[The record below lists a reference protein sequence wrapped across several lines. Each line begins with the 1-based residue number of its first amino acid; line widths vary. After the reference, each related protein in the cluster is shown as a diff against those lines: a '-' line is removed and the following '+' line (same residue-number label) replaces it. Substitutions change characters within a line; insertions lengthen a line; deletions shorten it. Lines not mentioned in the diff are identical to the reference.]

1 MKSYPSIS
9 KEIVSGMDIYAFSKI
24 DGSNIRAE
32 FNKKQGFYKFGSRN
46 RLLGSDQLF
55 ISEAETIVKE
65 QWEKQLSEIFK
76 KNQWER
82 AIVFFEFWGDNSF
95 AGIHQN
101 EPHKLNLIDVN
112 PYKKGILPPK
122 EFVDKFGDLNI
133 APLLYHGP
141 CDGEFVKS
149 VRESFLTGMSEEGVV
164 CKAKNPKNTNQPVM
178 FKIKSNKWLAKLKEF
193 CAGDDNKFLQLC

>member
-32 FNKKQGFYKFGSRN
+32 FNKKQRFYKFGSRN

-112 PYKKGILPPK
+112 PYKKGASKRI
-122 EFVDKFGDLNI
+122 
-133 APLLYHGP
+133 
-141 CDGEFVKS
+141 
-149 VRESFLTGMSEEGVV
+149 R
-164 CKAKNPKNTNQPVM
+164 
-178 FKIKSNKWLAKLKEF
+178 
-193 CAGDDNKFLQLC
+193 